1 VQGPESDQY
10 EDIYQSVISPQRSK
24 LNLSFSRRNKR
35 EYPIREFLETEEK
48 YLGKSRTHFPL
59 LALYRCQNLGSLKFI
74 KRKGMLKPVTSQL
87 SNPGFLFLSRLIP
100 LPKLGNFKLITVKKC

>member
-1 VQGPESDQY
+1 VVLFIYTYFVVSTVQGPESDQY

-59 LALYRCQNLGSLKFI
+59 LALYNCQNLEA
-74 KRKGMLKPVTSQL
+74 
-87 SNPGFLFLSRLIP
+87 
-100 LPKLGNFKLITVKKC
+100 

>member
-59 LALYRCQNLGSLKFI
+59 LALCSCQNLGSLKFI
-74 KRKGMLKPVTSQL
+74 KSKGMLRPVTSQL
-87 SNPGFLFLSRLIP
+87 SKVLVFIDFM
-100 LPKLGNFKLITVKKC
+100 KC